1 MLNQI
6 KAHLNDSIER
16 INAQKDT
23 FVSPSQTAFT
33 RQRGLSFKTM
43 IRTIL
48 GMGGKTLAKE
58 LLDANLDVSNSAFVQ
73 RRYHIKSEAFYTLFK
88 EFSSHIPVKET
99 LPILAADGSDVCIP
113 RNPKDSTTSIQT
125 HKDAKSYNLIHLNA
139 LYDLHRGVYVD
150 IAIQDKRAANE
161 RLAVLQMM
169 ETCPFQ
175 KCFGDYG

>member
-1 MLNQI
+1 MFDQI
-6 KAHLNDSIER
+6 KTHLEQSIE
-16 INAQKDT
+16 ILNEQKDT
-23 FVSPSQTAFT
+23 FVCPSQTAFT

-73 RRYHIKSEAFYTLFK
+73 RRYQIKSEAFYALFK
-88 EFSSHIPVKET
+88 EFSYRIPLTET

-113 RNPKDSTTSIQT
+113 RNPNDSATSIQSN
-125 HKDAKSYNLIHLNA
+125 KKAKSYNLMHLNA

-175 KCFGDYG
+175 KSFGDYG